1 MPYTNN
7 NQKKNF
13 TPKVANASIPLV
25 VSGKDFKGN
34 DYNYDSAMDL
44 INKLIDFD
52 VFGLINISVSMA
64 KNKVFGITDAK
75 GTIDVAVI
83 KSIDIDG
90 KNANLM
96 FFGKNMHIAEE
107 LKDMV
112 LVPRFRTNK
121 EGTVLSVNKFEI
133 VNAMDA

>member
-13 TPKVANASIPLV
+13 TSKVANASIPLV

-44 INKLIDFD
+44 INKLVDFD

-96 FFGKNMHIAEE
+96 FFGKNMHIVEE

>member
-1 MPYTNN
+1 
-7 NQKKNF
+7 
-13 TPKVANASIPLV
+13 
-25 VSGKDFKGN
+25 
-34 DYNYDSAMDL
+34 
-44 INKLIDFD
+44 
-52 VFGLINISVSMA
+52 
-64 KNKVFGITDAK
+64 
-75 GTIDVAVI
+75 
-83 KSIDIDG
+83 
-90 KNANLM
+90 M